1 MKTKN
6 YLLALFALSLAS
18 CTVYQVPVNEFA
30 QQIENSHIEKRKIE
44 VGSGG
49 LVSWWAADSLYTNGL
64 HTLKCYDQKGNAKEI
79 EVTPGTVVRFTTN
92 DGKHATYYFDSVSW
106 GDTAV
111 TGTTSRIL
119 NMQKIIAKNEI
130 KKIEIDNNRKSG
142 RYK

>member
-1 MKTKN
+1 MKIKM
-6 YLLALFALSLAS
+6 YFGILSVLPFAA
-18 CTVYQVPVNEFA
+18 CTVYQVPVDKFA
-30 QQIENSHIEKRKIE
+30 EQIENSHIEKRKIE

-49 LVSWWAADSLYTNGL
+49 IVSWWAADSLYTNGM
-64 HTLKCYDQKGNAKEI
+64 HTLKCYDKKGNSKEI

-92 DGKHATYYFDSVSW
+92 DGKHATYYFDSVIW

-119 NMQKIIAKNEI
+119 NTQKIISKDEI
-130 KKIEIDNNRKSG
+130 KKIEIDNSRKSG

>member
-1 MKTKN
+1 MKIKM
-6 YLLALFALSLAS
+6 YLLALSVLPFAA
-18 CTVYQVPVNEFA
+18 CTVYQVPVDKFA
-30 QQIENSHIEKRKIE
+30 EQIENCHIEKRKIE

-49 LVSWWAADSLYTNGL
+49 IVSWWAADSLYTNGM
-64 HTLKCYDQKGNAKEI
+64 HTLKCYDKKGNSKEI

-92 DGKHATYYFDSVSW
+92 DGKHATYYFDSVIW

-119 NMQKIIAKNEI
+119 NTQKIISKDEI
-130 KKIEIDNNRKSG
+130 KKIEIDNSRKSG

>member
-1 MKTKN
+1 MKIKM
-6 YLLALFALSLAS
+6 YLLALSVLPFAA
-18 CTVYQVPVNEFA
+18 CTVYQVPVDKFA
-30 QQIENSHIEKRKIE
+30 EQIENSHIEKRKIE

-49 LVSWWAADSLYTNGL
+49 IVSWWAADSLYTNGM
-64 HTLKCYDQKGNAKEI
+64 HTLKCYDKKGNSKEI

-92 DGKHATYYFDSVSW
+92 DGKHATYYFDSVIW

-119 NMQKIIAKNEI
+119 NTQKIISKDEI
-130 KKIEIDNNRKSG
+130 KKIEIDNSRKSG

>member
-1 MKTKN
+1 MKIKM
-6 YLLALFALSLAS
+6 YLLALSVLPFAA
-18 CTVYQVPVNEFA
+18 CTVYQVPVDKFA
-30 QQIENSHIEKRKIE
+30 EQIENSHIEKRKIE

-49 LVSWWAADSLYTNGL
+49 IVSWWAADSLYTNGM
-64 HTLKCYDQKGNAKEI
+64 HTLKCYDKKGNSKEI

-92 DGKHATYYFDSVSW
+92 DGKHATYYFDSVIW

-119 NMQKIIAKNEI
+119 NTQKIITKDEI
-130 KKIEIDNNRKSG
+130 KKIEIDNSRKSG